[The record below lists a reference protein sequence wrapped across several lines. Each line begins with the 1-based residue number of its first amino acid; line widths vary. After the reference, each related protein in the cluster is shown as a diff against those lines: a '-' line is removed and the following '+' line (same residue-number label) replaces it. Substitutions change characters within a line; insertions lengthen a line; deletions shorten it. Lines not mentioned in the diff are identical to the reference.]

1 MSKEIGYGTSISGS
15 TTGTVGQILTAR
27 IDNQEVRFVEC
38 TNCASTDGYD
48 EFITTT
54 LSAGQLSALLIYD
67 SKYGGVGSGE
77 ANALDTARKNKTVET
92 WTLTASSGS
101 TWVASGFV
109 TSLGVAIEVKGVV
122 VQPVVI
128 KFTGKITYTPATA

>member
-1 MSKEIGYGTSISGS
+1 MSKEIGYGTTISGS
-15 TTGTVGQILTAR
+15 TTGSVGQILTAR
-27 IDNQEVRFVEC
+27 IDGSDVNFVEC
-38 TNCASTDGYD
+38 TNCASADGYD

-54 LSAGQLSALLIYD
+54 LSAGQLNALLIYD

-77 ANALDTARKNKTVET
+77 AEALDTARANKTVET
-92 WTLTASSGS
+92 WTLTSSSGS

-109 TSLGVAIEVKGVV
+109 ASLGVAIEVKGVV

-128 KFTGKITYTPATA
+128 KLTGKITYTAAA